1 MRILFVLISMVFFTS
16 ASQAGLTDQY
26 IGDYS
31 LTQDDGHNHLC
42 QTNVR
47 IYTSADYDEGVH
59 CRNQTPDARGSKY
72 NLCQLGWFW
81 KTLYENAPLPDE
93 VRPISRINYHSFKY
107 LMKYRLS
114 GYIELTT
121 IKSVS
126 GHSLEYGDWE
136 QTTRLTA
143 IIKRTE
149 NDGITIDHYDS
160 GSKKAVC
167 HYQRR

>member
-1 MRILFVLISMVFFTS
+1 
-16 ASQAGLTDQY
+16 
-26 IGDYS
+26 
-31 LTQDDGHNHLC
+31 
-42 QTNVR
+42 
-47 IYTSADYDEGVH
+47 
-59 CRNQTPDARGSKY
+59 
-72 NLCQLGWFW
+72 
-81 KTLYENAPLPDE
+81 
-93 VRPISRINYHSFKY
+93 
-107 LMKYRLS
+107 MKYRLS

-149 NDGITIDHYDS
+149 DDGITIDHYDS